1 MNKKRSSV
9 LIYIILVSAVLIAK
23 VLGLIRGM
31 VFSAAY
37 GTTVEASAFTAVS
50 NLPLTI
56 FDITFGTAIT
66 SAFVPVFNEKLFVN
80 VRKGADKKTKKD
92 AIKAGKK
99 EANKFASNFLNIVLL
114 FSLILVVLIMI
125 FPQYAVMLVA
135 RGFDSNSQAMAI
147 ATDLMRY
154 IAPVITF
161 ACCTYIFI
169 GVLQSYEEFIAPALV
184 SLLSN
189 LSMIVYLLFL
199 NKEFKIDGLAI
210 AFSVGWLLQ
219 FVFLIPFLKKKKFK
233 YSLILDF
240 RSDDIKKV
248 AVLTLP
254 LFVAAVAQPI
264 NQLISSNFSSR
275 VSESGI
281 ATVSYAYNAYLIVAG
296 VFSYA
301 LTNMFFPKMSRKFA
315 QNDVDGATE
324 ICKNM
329 LSSITAIIVPIMVF
343 VGSCAEPI
351 IKILYQRGEFTADDT
366 KSVAS
371 LLVIYA
377 IAMIALSWQDIFNKY
392 FYSMQM
398 PKVPMLSAAVGIVI
412 NVVLSV
418 LLIFVFDFGLKGLA
432 SATVIA
438 GFSMVL
444 VLALC
449 SLKYTRKIFTPDFAF
464 ELLKVFIGGAAA
476 FAVCRILLAVLN
488 FNVSLVLQVIFV
500 LLILA
505 LALAVYILFLFI
517 LKSRNISEIKS
528 VLKKGD
534 DPKNV

>member
-135 RGFDSNSQAMAI
+135 SGFDSNSQAMAI

-199 NKEFKIDGLAI
+199 NKEFKIDG
-210 AFSVGWLLQ
+210 
-219 FVFLIPFLKKKKFK
+219 
-233 YSLILDF
+233 
-240 RSDDIKKV
+240 
-248 AVLTLP
+248 
-254 LFVAAVAQPI
+254 
-264 NQLISSNFSSR
+264 
-275 VSESGI
+275 
-281 ATVSYAYNAYLIVAG
+281 
-296 VFSYA
+296 
-301 LTNMFFPKMSRKFA
+301 
-315 QNDVDGATE
+315 
-324 ICKNM
+324 
-329 LSSITAIIVPIMVF
+329 
-343 VGSCAEPI
+343 
-351 IKILYQRGEFTADDT
+351 
-366 KSVAS
+366 
-371 LLVIYA
+371 
-377 IAMIALSWQDIFNKY
+377 
-392 FYSMQM
+392 
-398 PKVPMLSAAVGIVI
+398 
-412 NVVLSV
+412 
-418 LLIFVFDFGLKGLA
+418 
-432 SATVIA
+432 
-438 GFSMVL
+438 
-444 VLALC
+444 
-449 SLKYTRKIFTPDFAF
+449 
-464 ELLKVFIGGAAA
+464 
-476 FAVCRILLAVLN
+476 
-488 FNVSLVLQVIFV
+488 
-500 LLILA
+500 
-505 LALAVYILFLFI
+505 
-517 LKSRNISEIKS
+517 
-528 VLKKGD
+528 
-534 DPKNV
+534 